1 MPDTSAKTVYSG
13 HLPED
18 APAIAVIMA
27 GGSGTRFWPLSRRDK
42 PKQFLPLGA
51 GEESLIQAT
60 ASRVESL
67 CGSKGVM
74 VVTAENQRALVAEQ
88 LPEAAILSEPTAR
101 NTAACLAYAAA
112 KVLETTGDV
121 PMICLPADHIV
132 SGVSEIC
139 KVYEKGCALAAEEEV
154 LVTIGIRPT
163 HPETGY
169 GYIKTGDGLRSGAK
183 EVDSFVEKP
192 DQATAESYLSDGG
205 YFWNSGMFIWRPSVL
220 LAAIARH
227 QPDLHNR
234 IEKIAES
241 FGTTSEFDQIHGIYG
256 DIEPVSID
264 VGVMQEAENV
274 VMFPGETFSWSD
286 VGSWSSWSETKNEDA
301 DALGNVAPVNSFL
314 LDTCGTTIVADAKFV
329 AAIGLKDYIVVDTG
343 DALLVCPKDRSQDV
357 KRVVDELKKQELVK
371 LL

>member
-1 MPDTSAKTVYSG
+1 M
-13 HLPED
+13 
-18 APAIAVIMA
+18 
-27 GGSGTRFWPLSRRDK
+27 
-42 PKQFLPLGA
+42 
-51 GEESLIQAT
+51 AT

-67 CGSKGVM
+67 CGSRGVM

-121 PMICLPADHIV
+121 PMICLPADHVV

-139 KVYEKGCALAAEEEV
+139 EVYQKGCALAAKEDV

-169 GYIKTGDGLRSGAK
+169 GYIKAAEERRSGARAV
-183 EVDSFVEKP
+183 ESFVEKP
-192 DQATAESYLSDGG
+192 DQATAEKYLSDGG

-220 LAAIARH
+220 LSAIAEH
-227 QPDLHNR
+227 QPDLYQR

-241 FGTTSEFDQIHGIYG
+241 FGAGSEFDKVHTIYK
-256 DIEPVSID
+256 DIKPVSID
-264 VGVMQEAENV
+264 VGVMQEADNV

-286 VGSWSSWSETKNEDA
+286 VGSWSSWSETKGEDA
-301 DALGNVAPVNSFL
+301 DALGNVAPANSFL
-314 LDTCGTTIVADAKFV
+314 LDTCGTTVVADGKFV

-357 KRVVDELKKQELVK
+357 KRVVDELKKQELEK